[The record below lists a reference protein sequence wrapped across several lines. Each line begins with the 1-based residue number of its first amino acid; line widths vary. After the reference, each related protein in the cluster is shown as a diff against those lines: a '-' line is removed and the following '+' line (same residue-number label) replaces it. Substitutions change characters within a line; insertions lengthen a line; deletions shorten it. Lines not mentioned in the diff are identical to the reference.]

1 MSDTVEAAPAAK
13 VPWHFWLVCVVAV
26 LWNGFGAYD
35 FTMSVTQ
42 GEAYF
47 RSMGMTDAQIDYY
60 NAMPSWMYL
69 PWIAGVWGAVAGTI
83 LLILRRRWA
92 FHAFVVSLA
101 GLIVSL
107 IYAFFLSNGAQVMGE
122 AMYMQA
128 VILIGCVFF
137 VWYARWATKRGLL
150 R

>member
-1 MSDTVEAAPAAK
+1 MPNAK
-13 VPWHFWLVCVVAV
+13 
-26 LWNGFGAYD
+26 
-35 FTMSVTQ
+35 
-42 GEAYF
+42 
-47 RSMGMTDAQIDYY
+47 
-60 NAMPSWMYL
+60 L
-69 PWIAGVWGAVAGTI
+69 PRRTI
-83 LLILRRRWA
+83 LLLPLA
-92 FHAFVVSLA
+92 LA

-137 VWYARWATKRGLL
+137 VWYAQWATKRGLL